1 LIVLEVL
8 AGVGWVGGIAAVF
21 IAGLSVWV
29 QRFAARQL
37 RSATRQRWF
46 VIWINVLTAGSLA
59 VVLAPT
65 VLWFAAGW
73 TTAGIALVMLLR
85 TVRGSQQ
92 ARTGAR
98 RTAALLGIG
107 DAALWAAAVI
117 LVIPAGGDLAWSALA
132 EQASALPQWQGVLVA
147 VLLVAAALARSAQP
161 PFHGWLPVTLAAPT
175 PVSAIMHAGVVNA
188 SAFLVI
194 RFAEPV
200 TQVPLAMILLAVCGG
215 AGMLVGAAG
224 YLVRADLKGRLVA
237 STTAQMGFL
246 VLTLGAGAWGAA
258 LFHLIGHGIYKATLF
273 LGSGSQI
280 DQLRLALTRP
290 APAASRHRVLLG
302 AVAAIVPAAALAA
315 ATALVAQ
322 PVTASGLLL
331 AGYGWATAAVLTY
344 AVLSDSGRPLLHRA
358 LWIPGIIAASAVYV
372 AIVHR
377 FDLLVSAGLPDA
389 AWAVPGW
396 TLLVPL
402 ALVGALSL
410 APRLPAGLAG
420 AAYGWVSLLAGAAHP
435 RLSPTRKPRTAVPAT
450 SPVEEYA

>member
-1 LIVLEVL
+1 VLEVL
-8 AGVGWVGGIAAVF
+8 TGVGWFGGTAAVF
-21 IAGLSVWV
+21 IVGLSAWV
-29 QRFAARQL
+29 QHFAARQL
-37 RSATRQRWF
+37 RAAARQRWF

-65 VLWFAAGW
+65 VLWFALGW
-73 TTAGIALVMLLR
+73 TTAGVALVMLLR
-85 TVRGSQQ
+85 TVRGSRQ

-98 RTAALLGIG
+98 RTATLLGIG
-107 DAALWAAAVI
+107 DAALWTAAAI

-132 EQASALPQWQGVLVA
+132 ERALALPQWQGALVA
-147 VLLVAAALARSAQP
+147 LLLVAAGLARSAQP

-246 VLTLGAGAWGAA
+246 VLTLSAGAWGAA

-280 DQLRLALTRP
+280 DQLRLALSRP
-290 APAASRHRVLLG
+290 APTPARHRLALG
-302 AVAAIVPAAALAA
+302 ALAAIVPAAALII
-315 ATALVAQ
+315 ATALLAQ

-331 AGYGWATAAVLTY
+331 AGYGWAAAAVLTY
-344 AVLSDSGRPLLHRA
+344 AVLSDSGRALLHRA
-358 LWIPGIIAASAVYV
+358 LWIPGVTAASAAYV

-377 FDLLVSAGLPDA
+377 FDLLVSTVLPAA

-396 TLLVPL
+396 ALLVPL

-410 APRLPAGLAG
+410 APRLPVGLAG

-435 RLSPTRKPRTAVPAT
+435 RLSPTRKHRTPVPAT

>member
-1 LIVLEVL
+1 VAVL
-8 AGVGWVGGIAAVF
+8 
-21 IAGLSVWV
+21 
-29 QRFAARQL
+29 
-37 RSATRQRWF
+37 
-46 VIWINVLTAGSLA
+46 
-59 VVLAPT
+59 
-65 VLWFAAGW
+65 
-73 TTAGIALVMLLR
+73 LV
-85 TVRGSQQ
+85 
-92 ARTGAR
+92 
-98 RTAALLGIG
+98 
-107 DAALWAAAVI
+107 
-117 LVIPAGGDLAWSALA
+117 PAGGDLTWSALA
-132 EQASALPQWQGVLVA
+132 DLAPGLPQWPGALVA
-147 VLLVAAALARSAQP
+147 LLLVAAGLARSAQP

-200 TQVPLAMILLAVCGG
+200 TRVPLAMILLAVCGG

-246 VLTLGAGAWGAA
+246 VLTLSAGAWGAA

-290 APAASRHRVLLG
+290 APPPSRHRVLLG
-302 AVAAIVPAAALAA
+302 LVAATVPAAALAA
-315 ATALVAQ
+315 ATALLAQ

-331 AGYGWATAAVLTY
+331 AGYGWATATVLIY
-344 AVLSDSGRPLLHRA
+344 AVLSDAGRPVLRRA
-358 LWIPGIIAASAVYV
+358 LWIPGVIAASASYV
-372 AIVHR
+372 AVVHR
-377 FDLLVSAGLPDA
+377 FDLLVAGGLPDA
-389 AWAVPGW
+389 VWAVPGW
-396 TLLVPL
+396 SLLVPL

-420 AAYGWVSLLAGAAHP
+420 PAYGWVTLLAGAPHP
-435 RLSPTRKPRTAVPAT
+435 RPSAARRRGAVSPVTT